1 MDNDSVK
8 DVFRLCIFFIPLQIS
23 DLQLKIQNFE
33 DNSVDKSAVARLEGK
48 IRDLENKLELEI
60 SQKHKLEV
68 RSCLKM

>member
-1 MDNDSVK
+1 MN
-8 DVFRLCIFFIPLQIS
+8 FFIPLQIS
-23 DLQLKIQNFE
+23 DLHLKIQNFE

-68 RSCLKM
+68 RSCLKMCGLVHDL

>member
-1 MDNDSVK
+1 MN
-8 DVFRLCIFFIPLQIS
+8 FFIPLQIS

-68 RSCLKM
+68 RSCLKMWGLVHDL

>member
-1 MDNDSVK
+1 MN
-8 DVFRLCIFFIPLQIS
+8 LQIS

-33 DNSVDKSAVARLEGK
+33 DNSVDKSAVSRLESK

-60 SQKHKLEV
+60 SQKHRLEV